1 MVKSRRSCLEIRQ
14 KDIEIALDVVVES
27 ETRIIE
33 DTDDI
38 YFDYRVVIFTKET
51 SFTGLAFVM
60 EPAFVKSL
68 KLFFLS
74 FSYGPAPQH

>member
-14 KDIEIALDVVVES
+14 KDIEIALNVVVES
-27 ETRIIE
+27 KTRIIE

-51 SFTGLAFVM
+51 SFMGTCLCYGAGLC
-60 EPAFVKSL
+60 
-68 KLFFLS
+68 
-74 FSYGPAPQH
+74 